1 MSEIIKCEKCGAVMC
16 PIDPSKPV
24 GMTCPNCGWGWA
36 TTYVDPMLD
45 DNTIYKVSLSNG
57 NKASKSAIKAVAKVS
72 GKNFIQ
78 AKRISC
84 DNSLKVRIAAFQ
96 AVGPGSIPGCRIFFY
111 FFFIWLTIIN
121 KSNIS
126 YIFLLKMEKTF
137 CTIIYFTYIT
147 FIIKHIPTSRT

>member
-1 MSEIIKCEKCGAVMC
+1 MSEIIKCEKCGAVMR

-78 AKRISC
+78 AKRMIE
-84 DNSLKVRIAAFQ
+84 NSPSDIYEGKAIQVKEILILLESL
-96 AVGPGSIPGCRIFFY
+96 P
-111 FFFIWLTIIN
+111 L
-121 KSNIS
+121 S
-126 YIFLLKMEKTF
+126 YSVMPEFPYSLS
-137 CTIIYFTYIT
+137 
-147 FIIKHIPTSRT
+147 SRVNSQEDS